1 MLGAARLAWGMVE
14 RGKEDKEEKGDKRD
28 GEVWGVG
35 IGNN

>member
-1 MLGAARLAWGMVE
+1 M
-14 RGKEDKEEKGDKRD
+14 GKENKEEKGDKRD